1 MPSIKT
7 PFSIS
12 QSGRVSSVSAA
23 DKIVE
28 QQIIDVLTT
37 SAYERVMR
45 PLYGATTMQLLFEPV
60 DELIYS
66 EFKIEAMEQLNRFVS
81 GASVVGLEITAE
93 SSPYISDEEGNA
105 LSVSVQYSMSM
116 GSVKSF
122 SFNIV
127 LPSTLT
133 EESQI

>member
-1 MPSIKT
+1 MSSIKT

-12 QSGRVSSVSAA
+12 RSGRVSSVGTA

-37 SAYERVMR
+37 SAFERVMR

-60 DELIYS
+60 DDLIYS
-66 EFKIEAMEQLNRFVS
+66 EFKVEALEQLNRFVS
-81 GASVVGLEITAE
+81 GASVVGLGITAE
-93 SSPYISDEEGNA
+93 SSPFISEEEGNA
-105 LSVSVQYSMSM
+105 LSISVQYSMAM

-122 SFNIV
+122 SFSIV

-133 EESQI
+133 EESQL